1 MTSRGMPLFSVDV
14 AQLAGSNPTIRV
26 PTSGQLLASSTFV
39 ASKQAMD
46 NARFYIL
53 AIPRASRIWS
63 FHPIGDTKVSEL
75 SLLLNI
81 EMSAEI
87 SHPCQ
92 R

>member
-1 MTSRGMPLFSVDV
+1 MSPASCSSECDNTSPS
-14 AQLAGSNPTIRV
+14 P
-26 PTSGQLLASSTFV
+26 GQLLASSTFV

-81 EMSAEI
+81 EMSAGDI
-87 SHPCQ
+87 TPLST
-92 R
+92 RALDTASRIRV